1 MRQKILTGPVSV
13 ALVIISMTLTQPA
26 SAGNESRSHAFA
38 MANGLVEVVA
48 DFSENSIYWCGAG
61 TFARSDPSIPG
72 TAKIYVWEGPSPS
85 TARTGE
91 KSVKFGFQ
99 PPPGVT
105 PVADLTTDVTIVGN
119 FLSVVEARQTCNER
133 TTSG

>member
-1 MRQKILTGPVSV
+1 MRPRNLASPAAVTLAIM
-13 ALVIISMTLTQPA
+13 SMTASQPA

-85 TARTGE
+85 VARPGE
-91 KSVKFGFQ
+91 KSVKFGFR
-99 PPPGVT
+99 PPPDVT
-105 PVADLTTDVTIVGN
+105 PAVGLTTDVTIVGN
-119 FLSVVEARQTCNER
+119 SLSVVDARQTCNER

>member
-1 MRQKILTGPVSV
+1 MLSRNLASPVAV
-13 ALVIISMTLTQPA
+13 TLVIMSIAATQPA

-85 TARTGE
+85 VAKPGE
-91 KSVKFGFQ
+91 QSVKFGFR

-105 PVADLTTDVTIVGN
+105 SAVGLTTDVTIVGVS
-119 FLSVVEARQTCNER
+119 LSVVDARQTCNER